1 VKRLLVLAALLAA
14 GAAAQEPRRSAY
26 LDMGPS
32 LRAMQDDDAANP
44 ASLWVLEGEA
54 LWARKDGRAERA
66 CADCHGA
73 PANLAGVAARYPAFD
88 PSVGKPIDLAGKVE
102 QCRTERQGAE
112 PWPRESRPALAIEAL
127 LARQSRGTPLA
138 AFDDSRLAPAVAQG
152 ELLWRQRF
160 GQLDLACAQCHEDR
174 AGLRLGGSAI
184 PQGHP
189 TGYPVYRL
197 EWQSLGSLQRRL
209 RNCMTGVRAESFAY
223 GSDEFTVLEL
233 FLKRRAAG
241 MVHEGTGVRP

>member
-1 VKRLLVLAALLAA
+1 MKRLLVLLVVLTS
-14 GAAAQEPRRSAY
+14 GATAQESRRSAY

-54 LWARKDGRAERA
+54 LWARKDGRNDRA
-66 CADCHGA
+66 CVDCHGA
-73 PANLAGVAARYPAFD
+73 PASLAGVAARYPAFD
-88 PSVGKPIDLAGKVE
+88 LGAGRAIDLAGKVE
-102 QCRTERQGAE
+102 QCRTERQGADA
-112 PWPRESRPALAIEAL
+112 WARESRPALAIEAL
-127 LARQSRGTPLA
+127 LARQSRGVPLA
-138 AFDDSRLAPAVAQG
+138 AFDDPRLAPAMAQG
-152 ELLWRQRF
+152 ERLWRQRF

-223 GSDEFTVLEL
+223 GSDEFTALEL
-233 FLKRRAAG
+233 FLKRRAGG
-241 MVHEGTGVRP
+241 MIHEGTGVRP